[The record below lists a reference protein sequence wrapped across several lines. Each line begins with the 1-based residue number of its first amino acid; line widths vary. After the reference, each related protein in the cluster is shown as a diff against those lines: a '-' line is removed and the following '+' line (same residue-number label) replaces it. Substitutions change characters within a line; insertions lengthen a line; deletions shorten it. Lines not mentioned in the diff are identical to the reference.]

1 MFAFAIWDKQRGE
14 LFCARDFFG
23 IKPFYYTVQNGEAGS
38 QFIFAS
44 EIKCILEHPAYER
57 ELNEEALEQ
66 YLCFQ
71 FSALPE
77 TFFKGI
83 YKLEPAHC
91 MTVRA
96 DGTTETERY
105 WRPTYDFDQNR
116 SREDTVKAIDAAMRE
131 SVRYH
136 NVATYEDLLEVMG
149 RMG

>member
-1 MFAFAIWDKQRGE
+1 MPRTLSSSSLPPGQVRHRDAAGAVPGLGKLLLDKVRGMFAFAIWDKQRGE
-14 LFCARDFFG
+14 LSCARLLRHQ
-23 IKPFYYTVQNGEAGS
+23 TVYLHCAERREAGP

-44 EIKCILEHPAYER
+44 EIKCILEHSAYER

-91 MTVRA
+91 MTAR
-96 DGTTETERY
+96 
-105 WRPTYDFDQNR
+105 
-116 SREDTVKAIDAAMRE
+116 
-131 SVRYH
+131 
-136 NVATYEDLLEVMG
+136 
-149 RMG
+149 